1 MSPDYRN
8 NFITPNYEPFEHV
21 AEEPL
26 EDNEPALHLI
36 TDTDTHPSVYMAEKW
51 CIPEPCENLDSDV
64 EIIDVKNTVISALAD
79 APKRRGNSLSRCLK
93 NRKVARKIQFEKENI
108 PVSTSSNNAM
118 SIKPGAAE
126 LQFPVHTYTP
136 DLQPRVLH
144 RRNYGSAQKQPQR
157 ANASVRST
165 PLSPICVVDREE
177 SYAAPKHTGRPS
189 PKIPHQKYKNVSR
202 ERFAAQ
208 NASPCIT
215 QEANSTIIIPQVTP
229 ENREIAQLVAG
240 KKSNN
245 RSNIR
250 VCQTVQSA
258 DTALAGSSSDFGTV
272 LPLKK
277 RSVSRRRVR
286 SKKQKVAEHSSYTGS
301 PVWDDE
307 HIKMFIAMSGQYVHT
322 KLAQIKLKSFCDTY
336 ERLINACPTPDI
348 IAELYDFKL
357 NHACVHTPPVNLN
370 KSKST

>member
-1 MSPDYRN
+1 MESQYPCDQYSPLLTSTPLEECVSPDYRN
-8 NFITPNYEPFEHV
+8 NFVTPNYELFESV
-21 AEEPL
+21 AVEPL

-36 TDTDTHPSVYMAEKW
+36 T
-51 CIPEPCENLDSDV
+51 
-64 EIIDVKNTVISALAD
+64 
-79 APKRRGNSLSRCLK
+79 
-93 NRKVARKIQFEKENI
+93 VARKIQFEKENI

-126 LQFPVHTYTP
+126 EQFPVRTYTP
-136 DLQPRVLH
+136 DLQPRVLQ
-144 RRNYGSAQKQPQR
+144 RRNYGSAQNQPQR
-157 ANASVRST
+157 ANAAVRTT

-177 SYAAPKHTGRPS
+177 SFAAPKHTGNPS
-189 PKIPHQKYKNVSR
+189 PKILHQKYKNVSR
-202 ERFAAQ
+202 ERFASQ

-215 QEANSTIIIPQVTP
+215 QEANSAISIPRVTP
-229 ENREIAQLVAG
+229 ENRESAQLVAG

-245 RSNIR
+245 RGNIR

-272 LPLKK
+272 SPLKK
-277 RSVSRRRVR
+277 RSVSRPRV
-286 SKKQKVAEHSSYTGS
+286 SKKQKVAEHSSCTGS

-307 HIKMFIAMSGQYVHT
+307 HVKMFIAMSAQYVHT

-357 NHACVHTPPVNLN
+357 NLACVHTPPVNLN